1 MGPSQNMAD
10 TPSQNMAHTPSQNMV
25 DTPSQNMADIP
36 SQNTPNQNTPSQN
49 MVDTPSQNTVDT
61 PSQNMADTVIMVINQ
76 SQLTNHTAT
85 VTDHHTEVTQGHR
98 MDNLWVTMAH
108 PPMAHPVL
116 PKVIMAHVIPKA
128 TMALP
133 LNKDRR
139 NLKIK
144 LVQNNFI

>member
-1 MGPSQNMAD
+1 MGHTAFKVTKEWVDTVADTANKDMAD
-10 TPSQNMAHTPSQNMV
+10 TPSQNIV
-25 DTPSQNMADIP
+25 DIP

-49 MVDTPSQNTVDT
+49 MVDTPS
-61 PSQNMADTVIMVINQ
+61 
-76 SQLTNHTAT
+76 
-85 VTDHHTEVTQGHR
+85 HHTEVTQDRR

-108 PPMAHPVL
+108 PPMANPVL
-116 PKVIMAHVIPKA
+116 PKVTMAHVILKA

-144 LVQNNFI
+144 LVQNKFI

>member
-1 MGPSQNMAD
+1 MAD
-10 TPSQNMAHTPSQNMV
+10 TPSQNMV
-25 DTPSQNMADIP
+25 DTPSQNMAD
-36 SQNTPNQNTPSQN
+36 TPSQN
-49 MVDTPSQNTVDT
+49 MAHT

-85 VTDHHTEVTQGHR
+85 VTDHHTEVTQDRR
-98 MDNLWVTMAH
+98 MDNLWATMAP
-108 PPMAHPVL
+108 PPMAHPVP
-116 PKVIMAHVIPKA
+116 PKVTMAHVIPKA

>member
-1 MGPSQNMAD
+1 MAD
-10 TPSQNMAHTPSQNMV
+10 TPNKDTV
-25 DTPSQNMADIP
+25 DTPSQNIVDIP
-36 SQNTPNQNTPSQN
+36 SQNTPNQNTLSQN
-49 MVDTPSQNTVDT
+49 MVDTPSQNTVHIPSQNTVDIH
-61 PSQNMADTVIMVINQ
+61 SQNMADTVVMVINQ

-85 VTDHHTEVTQGHR
+85 VTDHHTEVTQDRR

-116 PKVIMAHVIPKA
+116 PKVTMAHVIPKA

-144 LVQNNFI
+144 LVQ

>member
-1 MGPSQNMAD
+1 MGHTAFKVTKEWVDTVADTANKNMAD
-10 TPSQNMAHTPSQNMV
+10 TPSQNIV
-25 DTPSQNMADIP
+25 DIP

-49 MVDTPSQNTVDT
+49 MVDTPSQN
-61 PSQNMADTVIMVINQ
+61 MADIAIMVINQ

-85 VTDHHTEVTQGHR
+85 VTDHHTEVTQHRR

-116 PKVIMAHVIPKA
+116 SKVTMAHVILKA

>member
-1 MGPSQNMAD
+1 MVDTLSQNMVDTLSQNMVD
-10 TPSQNMAHTPSQNMV
+10 TPSQNMAHTPSQNIV
-25 DTPSQNMADIP
+25 DIP

-49 MVDTPSQNTVDT
+49 MVDTPSQNTVHIPNQNTVDT
-61 PSQNMADTVIMVINQ
+61 PSQNMADTGIMVINQ

-85 VTDHHTEVTQGHR
+85 VTDHHTEVTQDRR
-98 MDNLWVTMAH
+98 MDNLWVT
-108 PPMAHPVL
+108 
-116 PKVIMAHVIPKA
+116 MAHVIPKA

>member
-1 MGPSQNMAD
+1 MGPSQNMADTPNKDTVDTPSQNMAD
-10 TPSQNMAHTPSQNMV
+10 TPSQNIV
-25 DTPSQNMADIP
+25 DIP

-49 MVDTPSQNTVDT
+49 MVDTPSQNTVHT
-61 PSQNMADTVIMVINQ
+61 PGQNMADTVIMVINQ

-85 VTDHHTEVTQGHR
+85 VTDHRTEVTQDRR

-108 PPMAHPVL
+108 PPMVHPVL
-116 PKVIMAHVIPKA
+116 PKVTMAHVIPKA
-128 TMALP
+128 IMALP